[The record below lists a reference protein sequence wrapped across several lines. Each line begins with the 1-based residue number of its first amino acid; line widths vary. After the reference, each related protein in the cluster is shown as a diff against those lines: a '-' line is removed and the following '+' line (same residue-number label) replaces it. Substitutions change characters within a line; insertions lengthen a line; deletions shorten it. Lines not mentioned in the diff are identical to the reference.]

1 MFRGHSDG
9 IFSKGRAMIVVIVTV
24 VMGLFL
30 FTRARRKWLRSLRLK
45 AVEFAAIFV
54 ENSQTFDILASN
66 AVTLIQ
72 EVELVSRGYRL

>member
-9 IFSKGRAMIVVIVTV
+9 IFSKGRAMIAVIVTV